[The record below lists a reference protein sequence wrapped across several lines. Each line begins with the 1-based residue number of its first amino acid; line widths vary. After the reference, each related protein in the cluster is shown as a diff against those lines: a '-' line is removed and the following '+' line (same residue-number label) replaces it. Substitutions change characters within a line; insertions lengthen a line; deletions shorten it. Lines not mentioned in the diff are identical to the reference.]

1 MQASGEAERVSTPC
15 VRICC
20 LDPDDVCVGCYRSL
34 SEICAWAEANDSERL
49 AILARCERRRQQRP

>member
-1 MQASGEAERVSTPC
+1 MQASGEAERVPTPC